1 VNQLARTLRVEP
13 HASKRVRNSRRTAFL
28 NQSARKHQRCAMRAY
43 LLAMTLAVAAVSL
56 AGCGTTPAC
65 RAGSTGLAG
74 AAGGAVLGAIGG
86 NAGLG
91 ALVGGLT
98 GAAAGGLTSPNQAYA
113 GPSPF
118 CF

>member
-1 VNQLARTLRVEP
+1 LATEKLREVHGITLGRE
-13 HASKRVRNSRRTAFL
+13 
-28 NQSARKHQRCAMRAY
+28 SAA
-43 LLAMTLAVAAVSL
+43 LAPFD
-56 AGCGTTPAC
+56 TTIFGVPAPPSDYPAC

-74 AAGGAVLGAIGG
+74 AAGGAALGAIGG

-98 GAAAGGLTSPNQAYA
+98 GAAAGGLTSRNQVYA